1 MSSRWRD
8 SPAHTLGA
16 RLATWYA
23 VLFTGSSL
31 AIVVLTYLLLAT
43 SLKQRDHDLIR
54 TTLIA
59 YAGQYQQGG
68 LPGLER
74 AIRNDQSAGRPERLF
89 VRVAAGGED
98 IVFTNLP
105 GQWSEYDLAQLER
118 PHDEGGELWAQ
129 IPRRGS
135 SDVLEVQSAFL
146 PDGTLVQVGKSTG
159 TRDELLRRF
168 RTILSIAVAVFV
180 LVGALGG
187 ALLTRS
193 TMQPLRQLAAVV
205 QTILQ
210 TGRFEAR
217 VPVRGSRDPLD
228 QLGALFNG
236 MLDRIAS
243 LIDGMRGS
251 LDNVA
256 HDLRTPMTRLR
267 SIAERALES
276 RSDDPSRYREALADC
291 LEESERVSEML
302 NTLMDISE
310 AETGVMRLALE
321 RVDAAGILADVAE
334 LYGDVAEDKGM
345 RLQVDAGEGL
355 AVMADRGRLRQV
367 LANLVDNAVK
377 YSPEAGTV
385 TLRARASSADVSIEV
400 EDNGPGIAAEDLPRI
415 WERLYRGDRSRSERG
430 LGLGLSLV
438 RAIVEAHKGRTEV
451 TSSPGHGARFSVIL
465 PAATTRAG
473 SPTAGSRQ

>member
-1 MSSRWRD
+1 MFFRWRE
-8 SPAHTLGA
+8 SPAYTLGA

-23 VLFTGSSL
+23 VLFAGSSL
-31 AIVVLTYLLLAT
+31 AIVVLTYLLLGT
-43 SLKQRDHDLIR
+43 SLKQRDRDLIR
-54 TTLIA
+54 TTLVA

-68 LPGLER
+68 LRGLER

-98 IVFTNLP
+98 IVFYNLP
-105 GQWSEYDLAQLER
+105 GDWSEYDLSQLER
-118 PHDEGGELWAQ
+118 PHAEGGELWAL
-129 IPRRGS
+129 IPRRGT

-146 PDGTLVQVGKSTG
+146 PDGTLLQVGKSTG
-159 TRDELLRRF
+159 TRDELLRRL
-168 RTILSIAVAVFV
+168 RTVLAVAVGVFIA
-180 LVGALGG
+180 VGVLGG

-217 VPVRGSRDPLD
+217 VPVEGSRDPLD
-228 QLGALFNG
+228 QLSALFNA

-243 LIDGMRGS
+243 LVAGMRGS

-267 SIAERALES
+267 SRAERALETGG
-276 RSDDPSRYREALADC
+276 DDPARYREALADC

-321 RVDAAGILADVAE
+321 SVDAAGVLQDVAE
-334 LYGDVAEDKGM
+334 LYGDVAEDKGVT
-345 RLQVDAGEGL
+345 LEVEAPESV
-355 AVMADRGRLRQV
+355 AVSADRNRLRQV

-377 YSPEAGTV
+377 YTPGGGRV
-385 TLRARASSADVSIEV
+385 TLRARRVNGEVALEV
-400 EDNGPGIAAEDLPRI
+400 EDTGAGIAAEDLPRI
-415 WERLYRGDRSRSERG
+415 WDRLYRGDRSRSERG

-438 RAIVEAHKGRTEV
+438 RAVVEAHKGRAEV
-451 TSSPGHGARFSVIL
+451 ASSPGHGARFTVTLPRGSV
-465 PAATTRAG
+465 PAQA
-473 SPTAGSRQ
+473 